1 MARYDTSTTEGRV
14 QRLTR
19 WIKNLIPDATVD
31 GIAGIVGCAITES
44 DCDPTNYEARFL
56 GVGNLTDEN
65 TPPTAEDIFGSWDAF
80 YALYH
85 YQGLD
90 VDFYT
95 GNGAYDKHF
104 IGTGLWQWTGNR
116 VIALYEWCKSNG
128 KKPFSW
134 EAQLNYA
141 LAEPTYSDVF
151 TSTATSTSSA
161 SDNASYF
168 GSHWEGNSG
177 SIPKYTANAQEW
189 YSTVE
194 EELKNGDGKFSE
206 PSSSSSG
213 SNSPQKPS
221 NSSNSS
227 TQKKSG
233 TGFYYIQND
242 TLWLLNGNGSGNIT
256 RTNGSGN
263 SSNSGSSDSSGS
275 GSGSSGSNPD
285 VSSFLDQDDQK
296 IWKDTEDKNPSGGD
310 NLTEHTRH
318 VRAFI
323 MQKFGLTEAHGWRQD
338 DDGTG
343 HGHNS
348 GMAVDFMVG
357 FDTNVN
363 SELGQKIADYFQKN
377 FEALGCYYLIWQQ
390 HFFMDVDNKYGQAN
404 VWNPMEDRG
413 SPTQNHMDHV
423 HVSFAR

>member
-1 MARYDTSTTEGRV
+1 MARYDLSTTEGRV

-19 WIKNLIPDATVD
+19 WIKNLIPDATVN

-44 DCDPTNYEARFL
+44 DCDPTNYEARFTGAGTL
-56 GVGNLTDEN
+56 KDEN

-80 YALYH
+80 YALYN
-85 YQGLD
+85 YTGLD
-90 VDFYT
+90 VNYYT
-95 GNGAYDKHF
+95 GDGAYDKHF

-116 VIALYEWCKSNG
+116 VIALYEWCKSNS

-141 LAEPTYSDVF
+141 LVEPTFSDIF
-151 TSTATSTSSA
+151 KDTAVSTSSA

-168 GSHWEGNSG
+168 GANWERNRG
-177 SIPKYTANAQEW
+177 SIYKYVANTQEW

-194 EELKNGDGKFSE
+194 EELNNGDGKFSE
-206 PSSSSSG
+206 PSSNSNGNKTNSSQNPG
-213 SNSPQKPS
+213 NSNS
-221 NSSNSS
+221 NN
-227 TQKKSG
+227 KKSSP
-233 TGFYYIQND
+233 GFYYIQND
-242 TLWLLNGNGSGNIT
+242 TFWLLNGNGSGNIK
-256 RTNGSGN
+256 RTNGTGTSSG
-263 SSNSGSSDSSGS
+263 GS
-275 GSGSSGSNPD
+275 GSGSSGTPSTSGNFFD
-285 VSSFLDQDDQK
+285 ADDK
-296 IWKDTEDKNPSGGD
+296 KLWEDTANENPSGGD

-323 MQKFGLTEAHGWRQD
+323 MKKFGLTEAHGWRQD

-363 SELGQKIADYFQKN
+363 SELGQKIADYFQNN
-377 FEALGCYYLIWQQ
+377 FDALGCYYLIWQQ
-390 HFFMDVDNKYGQAN
+390 HFYMNVDNKYGSAN
-404 VWNPMEDRG
+404 TWNPMEDRG